1 MRNGF
6 RALFKSKLASLVSIV
21 GLGIGISAALLIGIY
36 IDDELS
42 YDRWLPEYEKI
53 FRLQVSSVNSDTTFR
68 YIQIPSDTGLWLR
81 QDYPQIESVTRVDP
95 SIEIVGKD
103 NEAYSETIFW
113 VDSNFF
119 EIFQFPTIS
128 GLLET
133 ALEQPNSLVINESI
147 AEKYFG
153 STDPLGQV
161 LAVNIEHPMVVRA
174 VISDI
179 PSNTHIRPGI
189 IASGNSRPSPLLE
202 QDRIPIVES
211 FGRKSWSVR
220 TYLKLPDEIS
230 PSSIESDL
238 PTMLDRRLPRETGRK
253 NSEVYGL
260 ELVPIADIHL
270 NGPDSSQR
278 SVDLRN
284 VYSVAAI
291 ALLIV
296 VAAAI
301 NFVNLHSA
309 RNLRKNHE
317 IAIRKTLGAG
327 RKELT
332 WQFINESFAVVLVA
346 AVLAVLVVA
355 LILPVFNNYLSRTIG
370 LSGLFSPVVIS
381 AFLLTVLAAS
391 VLSGLYQ
398 SSLLAHTSPAQ
409 DFHRNSPKKGGG
421 ARNLLS
427 VVQFAILTGLLIGTM
442 TIFLQVRF
450 AVGEALRQDTDPV
463 LVSPT
468 FCENPLRL
476 ALVDIP
482 DVIDVSCTEDLPQ
495 QGIGSSTGIAVKADN
510 SRGISVWY
518 TSIDTKFFE
527 LYEIDLVAGR
537 NFSDDRPRDRSPENN
552 QWLVPEPIII
562 TESTSRLLGFDSAQD
577 SIGQILSWDRLYRL
591 PSTFTG
597 VHDAEVVGVVE
608 DFQIGTVRSVR
619 QNAAFMY
626 DPGLW
631 FQASIKISGENVP
644 EVLEEI
650 DRIWRNFNGGGPAQI
665 VFFDEM
671 IESMYRS
678 VIRQR
683 DLLSV
688 YASVAVFIA
697 ILGLVGL
704 AAYVVQERTKE
715 IGIRKVVGASRTE
728 IITLLLWRFSKPV
741 LLSNLLAWP
750 VAYYYLNQWLAG
762 FARHIDLQWWIFLAA
777 SSVTLSI
784 ALLTVFSH
792 AYLASG
798 TNPVNALRYE

>member
-68 YIQIPSDTGLWLR
+68 YIQIPSDTGIWLR
-81 QDYPQIESVTRVDP
+81 QDYPQIQAVTRLIP
-95 SIEIVGKD
+95 SREIVSKD
-103 NEAYSETIFW
+103 NDVYSEVIFW
-113 VDSNFF
+113 ADSNVF
-119 EIFQFPTIS
+119 EIFQFPTIA

-133 ALEQPNSLVINESI
+133 ALEQPNSLVIKESI

-153 STDPLGQV
+153 STDPIGQV
-161 LAVNIEHPMVVRA
+161 LTFNSEHPMVVRA
-174 VISDI
+174 VIADV
-179 PSNTHIRPGI
+179 PSNTHT
-189 IASGNSRPSPLLE
+189 RPSMIAGGDTSSSPLFE
-202 QDRIPIVES
+202 QDNNPIGEL
-211 FGRKSWSVR
+211 FGRKVWSTR
-220 TYLKLPDEIS
+220 TYIKLPDEVS
-230 PSSIESDL
+230 PDSIEIDL
-238 PTMLDRRLPRETGRK
+238 PAMLDRRLPRETGRK
-253 NSEVYGL
+253 NSEIYGL
-260 ELVPIADIHL
+260 ELVPIANIHL
-270 NGPDSSQR
+270 SGPDSSER
-278 SVDLRN
+278 PVDLRYI
-284 VYSVAAI
+284 YSVAAI
-291 ALLIV
+291 AILITT
-296 VAAAI
+296 AAAI
-301 NFVNLHSA
+301 NFINLHA
-309 RNLRKNHE
+309 TRNSRKAHE

-327 RKELT
+327 RRELA
-332 WQFINESFAVVLVA
+332 WQFTNESFAIVLVA
-346 AVLAVLVVA
+346 ALSAVLIA
-355 LILPVFNNYLSRTIG
+355 MLILPAFNNYLSRTIELSSFASPIL
-370 LSGLFSPVVIS
+370 LSG
-381 AFLLTVLAAS
+381 FLATIVAAS
-391 VLSGLYQ
+391 VLSGIYQ

-409 DFHRNSPKKGGG
+409 DFHRNNPKKGGS

-463 LVSPT
+463 VVISTSCESP
-468 FCENPLRL
+468 LIL
-476 ALVDIP
+476 ALEGLSG
-482 DVIDVSCTEDLPQ
+482 VIDVSCTGDLAQ
-495 QGIGSSTGIAVKADN
+495 RALGSSTGIGVKADDR
-510 SRGISVWY
+510 SRIGVSY
-518 TSIDTKFFE
+518 SSIDTSY
-527 LYEIDLVAGR
+527 LDIYQIDLIAGR
-537 NFSDDRPRDRSPENN
+537 EFSDERPTDRSPENN

-562 TESTSRLLGFDSAQD
+562 TESTSRALGFDSAQD
-577 SIGQILSWDRLYRL
+577 TIGQILSWERLHRV

-597 VHDAEVVGVVE
+597 EHDAEVIGVVE
-608 DFQIGTVRSVR
+608 DFQIGSVRSELR
-619 QNAAFMY
+619 NAAFFY
-626 DPGLW
+626 DPGQW
-631 FQASIKISGENVP
+631 FLASVKISGEHVP
-644 EVLEEI
+644 ETLEEI
-650 DRIWRNFNGGGPAQI
+650 EQVWREFGDGGPLRFQ
-665 VFFDEM
+665 FFDEM